1 MNKIGLIIR
10 REYLTRVRKKSFIVM
25 TILGPVLMAALFI
38 VPLWLAVNE
47 SDDIDILVVDDSY
60 LFSNVAPKNNQLE
73 DTESI
78 HFHLLDASVPA
89 DSAKSKMLASDDYD
103 AVLIIH
109 SRVINTTNGIQLLYE
124 KQPSL
129 QAIRYIENSIESDI
143 AEYKLYDIGVN
154 AEAIERIRKSAHV
167 SLVTKKIDEIGEES
181 DSSTERSMIIGMFS
195 GILIYMFIFLYGVQ
209 VMRGVIEEK
218 TSRIIEVII
227 SSVKPFELMMGKII
241 GIALVGLTQ
250 FLLWTVLSTT
260 LISGSKMAVTAY
272 FAEEEAAVS
281 IEEAM
286 TSGAV
291 INSNQGNVELDEA
304 AFKEVFKSIESIN
317 FPLLIGCF
325 LFYFL
330 GGYLIYSALF
340 AAVGSAVDSEADSQ
354 QFMLPI
360 TVPIIFSFVMAQVVI
375 NNPTGPWA
383 FWLSMIPFT
392 SPIIMMVRIPFGI
405 GTTVPYWELALSMA
419 LLIIGF
425 IATTWLAGRI
435 YRTGILMYGK
445 KISYKEL
452 WKWLRYH

>member
-1 MNKIGLIIR
+1 MNKISLIIQ

-38 VPLWLAVNE
+38 VPVWMAMNDE
-47 SDDIDILVVDDSY
+47 DEANILVIDDSY
-60 LFSNVAPKNNQLE
+60 LFHERMA
-73 DTESI
+73 DTDKI
-78 HFHLLDASVPA
+78 HFIFPEVGVGL
-89 DSAKSKMLASDDYD
+89 DSAKSEMMASDNYD
-103 AVLIIH
+103 AVLFIH
-109 SRVINTTNGIQLLYE
+109 EKIMSTPTGIQLIYD
-124 KQPSL
+124 KQPGINV
-129 QAIRYIENSIESDI
+129 IRYIENTIGNDIEKF
-143 AEYKLYDIGVN
+143 KLAKSGIDQATI
-154 AEAIERIRKSAHV
+154 EAAKTNV
-167 SLVTKKIDEIGEES
+167 KLVTTKLDEIGEES
-181 DSSTERSMIIGMFS
+181 KSNTELSMVIGMFS

-227 SSVKPFELMMGKII
+227 SSVKPFELMMGKIL

-250 FLLWTVLSTT
+250 FLLWTVLSFT
-260 LISGSKMAVTAY
+260 LITGGKALVEQHFSGK
-272 FAEEEAAVS
+272 EKAVS

-286 TSGAV
+286 TS
-291 INSNQGNVELDEA
+291 NQMPQEADKDVSTELNQAAIDEIFA
-304 AFKEVFKSIESIN
+304 SIDMIN
-317 FPLLIGCF
+317 FPLILGCF

-340 AAVGSAVDSEADSQ
+340 AAVGSAVDNEADSQ

-360 TVPIIFSFVMAQVVI
+360 TAPIIFSFVMAQVVI
-375 NNPTGPWA
+375 NNPESPMS

-392 SPIIMMVRIPFGI
+392 SPIIMMVRIPFG
-405 GTTVPYWELALSMA
+405 VPAWELALSMF
-419 LLIIGF
+419 LLVVGF

>member
-10 REYLTRVRKKSFIVM
+10 REYLTRVRKKSFIIM

-38 VPLWLAVNE
+38 VPVWLAMNE
-47 SDDIDILVVDDSY
+47 EDDANILVIDDSS
-60 LFSNVAPKNNQLE
+60 LFTHRMT
-73 DTESI
+73 DTDKI
-78 HFHLLDASVPA
+78 HFHFPEVGVGL
-89 DSAKSKMLASDDYD
+89 DSAKSQMVSSDDFD
-103 AVLIIH
+103 AVLFIH
-109 SRVINTTNGIQLLYE
+109 NRIMSSTSGIQLIYD
-124 KQPSL
+124 KQPGINV
-129 QAIRYIENSIESDI
+129 IRYIENTIENDI
-143 AEYKLYDIGVN
+143 EKFKLAKSGIKQETI
-154 AEAIERIRKSAHV
+154 EAAKTNVR
-167 SLVTKKIDEIGEES
+167 LVTTKLDEVGEES
-181 DSSTERSMIIGMFS
+181 KSNTELSMAVGMFS

-250 FLLWTVLSTT
+250 FLLWTVLSAT
-260 LISGSKMAVTAY
+260 LISGSKMLVEQH
-272 FAEEEAAVS
+272 FAEQKTAINIEQAMATSQSLAPESEEAVAEELNQAAVD
-281 IEEAM
+281 
-286 TSGAV
+286 
-291 INSNQGNVELDEA
+291 ELFA
-304 AFKEVFKSIESIN
+304 SIN
-317 FPLLIGCF
+317 QIDFPVILFSF

-340 AAVGSAVDSEADSQ
+340 AAVGSAVDNEADTQ

-360 TVPIIFSFVMAQVVI
+360 TIPIIFSFVMAQVVI
-375 NNPTGPWA
+375 NNPESPMS

-392 SPIIMMVRIPFGI
+392 SPIIMMVRIPFG
-405 GTTVPYWELALSMA
+405 VPYWELGLSMA
-419 LLIIGF
+419 LLVVGF
-425 IATTWLAGRI
+425 IGTTWIAGRI

>member
-1 MNKIGLIIR
+1 M
-10 REYLTRVRKKSFIVM
+10 
-25 TILGPVLMAALFI
+25 LMAALFI
-38 VPLWLAVNE
+38 VPVWLATNE
-47 SDDIDILVVDDSY
+47 SDEIDILVVDDSY
-60 LFSNVAPKNNQLE
+60 LFSNVSPKNNRLE

-78 HFHLLDASVPA
+78 HFHLLNAGVGT
-89 DSAKSKMLASDDYD
+89 DSAKSQMLASDDFD
-103 AVLIIH
+103 AVLVIH
-109 SRVINTTNGIQLLYE
+109 SRVINTTANIQLLYE

-167 SLVTKKIDEIGEES
+167 SLVTKKIDEIGDES
-181 DSSTERSMIIGMFS
+181 DSSTELSMIVGMFS

-227 SSVKPFELMMGKII
+227 SSVKPFELMMGKIV

-250 FLLWTVLSTT
+250 FLLWTILSGT
-260 LISGSKMAVTAY
+260 LITGSKMLVEDHFADQGTAI
-272 FAEEEAAVS
+272 S
-281 IEEAM
+281 IEQAMSTTQSISPEVEEQASAELNQEAVDELFA
-286 TSGAV
+286 SISQIDFPV
-291 INSNQGNVELDEA
+291 ILFS
-304 AFKEVFKSIESIN
+304 
-317 FPLLIGCF
+317 F

-392 SPIIMMVRIPFGI
+392 SPIIMMVRIPFGV
-405 GTTVPYWELALSMA
+405 GTTVPYWELGLSMT
-419 LLIIGF
+419 LLVIGF

>member
-1 MNKIGLIIR
+1 MNKIGLIIQ
-10 REYLTRVRKKSFIVM
+10 REYLTRVRKKSFIIM

-38 VPLWLAVNE
+38 VPVWMAMNE
-47 SDDIDILVVDDSY
+47 EDDANILVIDDSF
-60 LFSNVAPKNNQLE
+60 LFTE
-73 DTESI
+73 RMTDTDKI
-78 HFHLLDASVPA
+78 HFSYPSDGL
-89 DSAKSKMLASDDYD
+89 DSAKAKVLANDNFD
-103 AVLIIH
+103 AVLYIH
-109 SRVINTTNGIQLLYE
+109 EKIMSTPSGIQLIYE
-124 KQPSL
+124 KQPGISV
-129 QAIRYIENSIESDI
+129 IRYIENSIENDI
-143 AEYKLYDIGVN
+143 EKFKLAKSGIDQATI
-154 AEAIERIRKSAHV
+154 EAAKTNIK
-167 SLVTKKIDEIGEES
+167 LVTKKLDEIGEES
-181 DSSTERSMIIGMFS
+181 SSNTELSMIVGMFS

-218 TSRIIEVII
+218 TNRIIEVII

-260 LISGSKMAVTAY
+260 LISGGQALVEQH
-272 FAEEEAAVS
+272 FAEKEQGVSIDEAMSKSQSYIPESEEVAEAQLNEAAVNELFAS
-281 IEEAM
+281 IDM
-286 TSGAV
+286 
-291 INSNQGNVELDEA
+291 
-304 AFKEVFKSIESIN
+304 IN
-317 FPLLIGCF
+317 FPLILGSF

-340 AAVGSAVDSEADSQ
+340 AAVGSAVDNEADTQ

-375 NNPTGPWA
+375 NNPESPMS

-392 SPIIMMVRIPFGI
+392 SPIIMMVRIPFG
-405 GTTVPYWELALSMA
+405 VPAWELALSMV
-419 LLIIGF
+419 LLVLGF
-425 IATTWLAGRI
+425 VATTWLAGRI

>member
-1 MNKIGLIIR
+1 MNKIGLIIQ
-10 REYLTRVRKKSFIVM
+10 REYLTRVRKKSFIIM

-38 VPLWLAVNE
+38 VPVWLAMNE
-47 SDDIDILVVDDSY
+47 EDNANILVIDDSM
-60 LFSNVAPKNNQLE
+60 LFHERME
-73 DTESI
+73 DTDKI
-78 HFHLLDASVPA
+78 HFHFPALGMPLDTAKNQMM
-89 DSAKSKMLASDDYD
+89 DSEDID
-103 AVLIIH
+103 AVLFIH
-109 SRVINTTNGIQLLYE
+109 KKIMTTPAGVQLIYD
-124 KQPSL
+124 KQPGINV
-129 QAIRYIENSIESDI
+129 IRYIENTLENDIEKF
-143 AEYKLYDIGVN
+143 KLAKSGIDQ
-154 AEAIERIRKSAHV
+154 ARMEAAKTNIK
-167 SLVTKKIDEIGEES
+167 LMTTKLDEVGEES
-181 DSSTERSMIIGMFS
+181 KANTELSMIVGLFS

-218 TSRIIEVII
+218 TNRIIEVII

-250 FLLWTVLSTT
+250 FLLWVVLSST
-260 LISGSKMAVTAY
+260 LISGSQTLVQQH
-272 FAEEEAAVS
+272 FAKQEQGTS

-286 TSGAV
+286 SGTQSLAPESEEV
-291 INSNQGNVELDEA
+291 AEAQLNEA
-304 AFKEVFKSIESIN
+304 AVNELFKNIDMIN
-317 FPLLIGCF
+317 FPVILGSF

-340 AAVGSAVDSEADSQ
+340 AAVGSAVDNEADSQ

-360 TVPIIFSFVMAQVVI
+360 TIPIIFSFVMAQVVI
-375 NNPTGPWA
+375 NNPESTMS

-392 SPIIMMVRIPFGI
+392 SPIIMMVRIPFG
-405 GTTVPYWELALSMA
+405 VPYWEIALSMT
-419 LLIIGF
+419 LLIAGF

>member
-1 MNKIGLIIR
+1 
-10 REYLTRVRKKSFIVM
+10 
-25 TILGPVLMAALFI
+25 
-38 VPLWLAVNE
+38 
-47 SDDIDILVVDDSY
+47 
-60 LFSNVAPKNNQLE
+60 
-73 DTESI
+73 
-78 HFHLLDASVPA
+78 
-89 DSAKSKMLASDDYD
+89 
-103 AVLIIH
+103 
-109 SRVINTTNGIQLLYE
+109 
-124 KQPSL
+124 
-129 QAIRYIENSIESDI
+129 
-143 AEYKLYDIGVN
+143 
-154 AEAIERIRKSAHV
+154 
-167 SLVTKKIDEIGEES
+167 VTKKIDEIGDES
-181 DSSTERSMIIGMFS
+181 DSSTELSMIVGMFS

-227 SSVKPFELMMGKII
+227 SSVKPFELMMGKIV

-250 FLLWTVLSTT
+250 FLLWTILSGT
-260 LISGSKMAVTAY
+260 LITGSKMLVEDHFADQGTAI
-272 FAEEEAAVS
+272 S
-281 IEEAM
+281 IEQAMSTTQSISPEVEEQASAELNQEAVDELFA
-286 TSGAV
+286 SISQIDFPV
-291 INSNQGNVELDEA
+291 ILFS
-304 AFKEVFKSIESIN
+304 
-317 FPLLIGCF
+317 F

-392 SPIIMMVRIPFGI
+392 SPIIMMVRIPFGV
-405 GTTVPYWELALSMA
+405 GTTVPYWELGLSMT
-419 LLIIGF
+419 LLVIGF